1 MSWKLKTLGV
11 RGSMPVVSGEFMEYG
26 GNTSSFCL
34 EAGAH
39 ILLDAGTGICSLR
52 DFPDD
57 RPIHILISH
66 VHLDHISGLPGF
78 APIYEAGREI
88 HIYGQCR
95 NGESIGKQL
104 GKILAPPFWPISIE
118 HAPAGIHF
126 HDVNPG
132 ETFLIG
138 EIAVDTVSLNHP
150 DGCTG
155 FCISG
160 AGKKLCYLLDCELQ
174 ASPDGNAALIR
185 FMENSDAVIMDGMFL
200 PESVIPG
207 IGHSSWNQCVHTAKQ
222 AKVKRTIISH
232 FGCTMTDKMLRL
244 QEETALGT
252 CLFAREGMEIEI

>member
-1 MSWKLKTLGV
+1 MCWKLKALGV
-11 RGSMPVVSGEFMEYG
+11 RGSMPAVSGEFMEYG

-88 HIYGQCR
+88 HIYGQRR

-104 GKILAPPFWPISIE
+104 GKIFAPPFWPVSIE

-126 HDVNPG
+126 HDVKPG
-132 ETFLIG
+132 ESFTIG
-138 EIAVDTVSLNHP
+138 EIAVDAIPLNHP
-150 DGCTG
+150 DGCIG
-155 FCISG
+155 YRISDTQ
-160 AGKKLCYLLDCELQ
+160 KTLCYLLDCELQ
-174 ASPDGNAALIR
+174 DSVDGNAALIR
-185 FMENSDAVIMDGMFL
+185 FMENSDTVIMDGMFL
-200 PESVIPG
+200 PGAVIPG
-207 IGHSSWNQCVHTAKQ
+207 FGHSSWNQCVHTAKQ

>member
-1 MSWKLKTLGV
+1 MNWKLKALGV
-11 RGSMPVVSGEFMEYG
+11 RGSMPAASAEFMEYG
-26 GNTSSFCL
+26 GNTSAFSL
-34 EAGAH
+34 EAGEY
-39 ILLDAGTGICSLR
+39 ILLDAGTGICSLW
-52 DFPDD
+52 DFPDR

-78 APIYEAGREI
+78 APIYEVGREI
-88 HIYGQCR
+88 HVYGQCR

-200 PESVIPG
+200 PEAVIPG
-207 IGHSSWNQCVHTAKQ
+207 FGHSSWNQCVHTAKQ
-222 AKVKRTIISH
+222 ANVKRTIISH

-244 QEETALGT
+244 QEESALGT